1 MQQNSNVVD
10 ASRMIWDRMVDK
22 ACTMNE
28 YHCDLERFITE
39 MERLGFERMDVL
51 ELLEG
56 EYDD

>member
-10 ASRMIWDRMVDK
+10 ASRMIWARMVDK
-22 ACTMNE
+22 ACTMYE